1 MTDFL
6 PSLPSTILFHTN
18 NMSNALEY
26 GMPRS
31 AFHFGISMNRVIA
44 LYGTGFPINPKAISM
59 KLTYFIL
66 QFLSNVIINKTKV
79 LPLRHMWLSYLSFL
93 VYCSQNFKLFGFP
106 IFFWAYLMKVIPE
119 NASCALNLIST
130 FY

>member
-1 MTDFL
+1 
-6 PSLPSTILFHTN
+6 
-18 NMSNALEY
+18 MSNALEY

-66 QFLSNVIINKTKV
+66 QFLSNILLVWKRIVEGSGGKKSVI
-79 LPLRHMWLSYLSFL
+79 
-93 VYCSQNFKLFGFP
+93 
-106 IFFWAYLMKVIPE
+106 
-119 NASCALNLIST
+119 
-130 FY
+130 